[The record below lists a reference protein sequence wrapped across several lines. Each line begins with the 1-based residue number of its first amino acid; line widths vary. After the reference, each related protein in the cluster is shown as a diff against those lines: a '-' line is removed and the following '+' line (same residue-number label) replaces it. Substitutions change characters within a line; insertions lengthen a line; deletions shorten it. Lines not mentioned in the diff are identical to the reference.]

1 MRELSQAIQ
10 DAPLTSDMPV
20 KIVAIDGHGGSGKS
34 TLAAK
39 LAKELNAE
47 IIHTDDFASWDNQT
61 NWWPNLRDTVLEPIK
76 QGVKTLS
83 YQTSSWAPDHHPEPV
98 KDQPVASIVVLEG
111 VGSSRKE
118 FRPYLSY
125 AVWVET
131 PKEVCI
137 ARGVE
142 RDGEDMRDQWEAWW
156 AAEEAYI
163 AEHQPQKYVDVI
175 VNGTK
180 PIN

>member
-1 MRELSQAIQ
+1 MSELLQAIQ
-10 DAPLTSDMPV
+10 NAPLAPDMPV
-20 KIVAIDGHGGSGKS
+20 KIVAVDGHGGSGKS

-47 IIHTDDFASWDNQT
+47 IIHTDDFASWDNPT

-76 QGVKTLS
+76 HGAKTLS
-83 YQTSSWAPDHHPEPV
+83 YQPSSWAPDHHPEPI
-98 KDQPVASIVVLEG
+98 KDQAVTPIVILEG
-111 VGSSRKE
+111 VSSARKE

-142 RDGEDMRDQWEAWW
+142 RDGGDMREQWEEWW
-156 AAEEAYI
+156 TAEEAYI
-163 AEHQPQKYVDVI
+163 AEHQPQDYVNEVVRGI
-175 VNGTK
+175 
-180 PIN
+180 